1 MDGKSKSSTAADHR
15 ATERRSQQRERL
27 SRAGDS
33 CGHVAARISFDDYAQ
48 SRRSIVA
55 AHHLRGGGS
64 ALYPFQT
71 RNIDDR

>member
-33 CGHVAARISFDDYAQ
+33 CGHVAARIPFADYAQ
-48 SRRSIVA
+48 SRRPIVA
-55 AHHLRGGGS
+55 AHHLRHSGSTLRSSSAGS
-64 ALYPFQT
+64 A
-71 RNIDDR
+71 DDR